1 MLTRRVRD
9 HGEQRVLITRDMKSS
24 EAELVERVKK
34 APRVADVTTLGK
46 GLGAGVPVSAVVLRR
61 RATCFEPGDH
71 GSTFGGNPLMAA
83 VALRVTEKVKAPAFL
98 ARVRQAGAR
107 LEQALGR
114 LALRFGGAST
124 RGQGLLQALVFD
136 RPLAEPLAER
146 ARDAGLL
153 VNAARPDVL
162 RYMPQLEVS
171 DDEIDEMTRRLAH
184 AHGSL

>member
-1 MLTRRVRD
+1 M
-9 HGEQRVLITRDMKSS
+9 
-24 EAELVERVKK
+24 
-34 APRVADVTTLGK
+34 
-46 GLGAGVPVSAVVLRR
+46 
-61 RATCFEPGDH
+61 CFEPGDH

-83 VALRVTEKVKAPAFL
+83 VALRVTDKVKAPAFL

-124 RGQGLLQALVFD
+124 RGQGLLRALVFD

-162 RYMPQLEVS
+162 RFMPQLEVS
-171 DDEIDEMTRRLAH
+171 DDEIDEITRRLAH